1 MQNNNINKLY
11 VAAFLNTVYKVL
23 WFSYSFSHAYYCIIR
38 WDKGMIHMSLGRQ
51 NVLMPCYAHWISETL
66 SLISVFHKA
75 HLKIRPCVIMQAKRN
90 GWGGGGEGILFCCT
104 YSRHAVKSSLIWR
117 FCTDVGK
124 AAAKRLWEALVG
136 KCATQFL
143 AETVTP
149 QLMQLSPKKPLYH
162 AASTLT
168 CCMSCLLLKRL
179 LDSYIVKL
187 I

>member
-1 MQNNNINKLY
+1 M
-11 VAAFLNTVYKVL
+11 L

-66 SLISVFHKA
+66 SLISVFLKA
-75 HLKIRPCVIMQAKRN
+75 HLKIRPCVIMPSR
-90 GWGGGGEGILFCCT
+90 WGGGGEGILFCCT
-104 YSRHAVKSSLIWR
+104 YSRHAVKSLIWR

-143 AETVTP
+143 AETNAPTD
-149 QLMQLSPKKPLYH
+149 
-162 AASTLT
+162 ATLT
-168 CCMSCLLLKRL
+168 KEAFMPRRVYFNLLHELPAVETSTRL
-179 LDSYIVKL
+179 IYCQINL
-187 I
+187 IWSSRSSVYLCTLTIIA